1 MSDMNVRPSESAGIK
16 DQRYIGECAKEGGHS
31 VEIEG
36 DREWSEEA
44 CGKPI
49 FGCNV
54 GLTYWERMLILVSSL
69 QATLLDREAEQTLFD
84 NLIDVPESVR
94 PRSSLRA

>member
-1 MSDMNVRPSESAGIK
+1 MSDPWKAPALKTSATLGNAGRK
-16 DQRYIGECAKEGGHS
+16 SGHS

-36 DREWSEEA
+36 DREWPEEA
-44 CGKPI
+44 CGKLI